1 MQQTGL
7 CSENSIEGS
16 IKNHPEDFVVEEI
29 SLYEPCGSGEHVY
42 LSVRK
47 TNLSHDA
54 LLNLVARALNVSIR
68 AIGYAG
74 RKDLYATT
82 TQMLSAHLPG
92 IDVEIPNDLGNVE
105 LLWQSRHTNKL
116 RLGHLLGN
124 RFKIKIRNVEEEGVG
139 IIQERMRRLSTA
151 GIPNA
156 FGPQRFGNLKNN
168 HHLGKALLMED
179 WDQIIEL
186 LIGDDEVLAQRVA
199 KRRSRGA
206 ITKPL
211 RKLWVNSLQSAIYN
225 GVLEQR
231 IVNGTWNTPL
241 IGDLVCKHGAR
252 GRTFEVTAEDIDSA
266 EFQSRVASVE
276 ISPTGPIW
284 GKKMREPA
292 CDVFVKEM
300 EILNLFGL
308 TQSQF
313 ATTKQYG
320 MGTRRPLRVPVTNTE
335 VTEGSDTNGLF
346 VLATFELPAGS
357 YATTLIESL
366 LNASL

>member
-1 MQQTGL
+1 MQQAAL
-7 CSENSIEGS
+7 CSEHSIAGS
-16 IKNHPEDFVVEEI
+16 IKEHPEDFIVEEI
-29 SLYEPCGSGEHVY
+29 PLYEPCGSGEHVY

-54 LLNLVARALNVSIR
+54 LLNVVARALNVSTR

-82 TQMLSAHLPG
+82 TQLLSAHLPG
-92 IDVEIPNDLGNVE
+92 IDVEILNGIGNVE
-105 LLWQSRHTNKL
+105 LLCQSRHTNKL

-124 RFKIKIRNVEEEGVG
+124 RFKIRIRGVDAAHVG
-139 IIQERMRRLSTA
+139 LIQERMVRFSTE
-151 GIPNA
+151 GMPNA
-156 FGPQRFGNLKNN
+156 FGPQRFGNHKNN
-168 HHLGKALLMED
+168 HHRGKALLMED
-179 WDQIIEL
+179 WDQLIEL
-186 LIGDDEVLAQRVA
+186 LEGGDEVLAQRVA
-199 KRRSRGA
+199 QRRSRGVIA
-206 ITKPL
+206 KPL
-211 RKLWVNSLQSAIYN
+211 RKLWVNALQSAIFN

-231 IVNGTWNTPL
+231 IADGTWNTPL

-252 GRTFEVTAEDIDSA
+252 GRTFEATTEEIDSV
-266 EFQSRVASVE
+266 EFQSRVDLVE
-276 ISPTGPIW
+276 ISPTGPMW

-292 CDVFVKEM
+292 GDVFDKEM
-300 EILNLFGL
+300 AVLKSFGL

-320 MGTRRPLRVPVTNTE
+320 TGARRPLRVPVDNTE
-335 VTEGSDTNGLF
+335 VTEGGDERGSF
-346 VLATFELPAGS
+346 VLAQFELPAGS